1 MPNGFVKKSVETLT
15 LGEKLKKIRSERRI
29 GLGDISR
36 FTKIQL
42 KYLED
47 IEEGNYE
54 NLPSDVYVK
63 GFLKSYAKFLGVNG
77 ESLIRLY
84 QKERGIRRNLDKNGN
99 NCIKQPEFLNIS
111 PWVFGPK
118 AMIFLTLA
126 ILILAGFFYVYRE
139 LGSFANNPKLVI
151 LAPEAN
157 VTTTNDF
164 ITVEGK
170 VEKDAQ
176 LFINDQ
182 MVIIDDE
189 GGFKENITLQAG
201 TNFINVRCINRF
213 SKEASETLT
222 VHSDLQKEISEKS
235 ASEGDSIIQES
246 LGQKIEL
253 EIEAKSKP
261 ISLSIEA
268 DGHLIFS
275 GEVKAGEIKNFQAE
289 KNLTLNSD
297 KGSETLVKFN
307 QQKQLPLGEKPQ
319 PVKKVFNAAENAGS
333 L

>member
-29 GLGDISR
+29 GLSDISR

-42 KYLED
+42 KYLEN

-54 NLPSDVYVK
+54 KLPSDVYVK

-84 QKERGIRRNLDKNGN
+84 QKERGIKRKLDKNGN
-99 NCIKQPEFLNIS
+99 NCIKQPEFLSIS

-118 AMIFLTLA
+118 AMIFLSLA
-126 ILILAGFFYVYRE
+126 ILILAGFFYVYNE

-151 LAPEAN
+151 LAPEPNA
-157 VTTTNDF
+157 TTTDDF

-170 VEKDAQ
+170 VEKDSK

-182 MVIIDDE
+182 IVIIDDG

-201 TNFINVRCINRF
+201 INFINVRCLNRF
-213 SKEASETLT
+213 GKETSETLT
-222 VHSDLQKEISEKS
+222 VHSDLQKVTSENNPEAGNNALEKT
-235 ASEGDSIIQES
+235 
-246 LGQKIEL
+246 LGQKIDL
-253 EIEAKSKP
+253 EVRTKSQP
-261 ISLSIEA
+261 IFLSIEA

-275 GEVKAGEIKNFQAE
+275 GEIKAGEIKNFRAE
-289 KNLTLNSD
+289 KSLTLNSD
-297 KGSETLVKFN
+297 KSSETLIKFN
-307 QQKQLPLGEKPQ
+307 GEEQGSLGEKPQ
-319 PVKKVFNAAENAGS
+319 PVKKIFNVVENN
-333 L
+333 

>member
-29 GLGDISR
+29 GLSDISR

-42 KYLED
+42 KYLEN
-47 IEEGNYE
+47 IEEGLYE

-84 QKERGIRRNLDKNGN
+84 QKERGIKRSLDKNGN

-118 AMIFLTLA
+118 AMIFLSLA
-126 ILILAGFFYVYRE
+126 ILILAGFFYVYKE

-151 LAPEAN
+151 LAPEPNA
-157 VTTTNDF
+157 TTTNDF
-164 ITVEGK
+164 ITIEGK
-170 VEKDAQ
+170 VEKDAK

-182 MVIIDDE
+182 IVIIDDE
-189 GGFKENITLQAG
+189 GGFKENITLQVG
-201 TNFINVRCINRF
+201 TNFINVRCLNRF
-213 SKEASETLT
+213 GKETSETLT
-222 VHSDLQKEISEKS
+222 VHSDLQKEISEES
-235 ASEGDSIIQES
+235 VNEENNTIQEA

-253 EIEAKSKP
+253 EVKAKSKP

-275 GEVKAGEIKNFQAE
+275 GEIKGGEIKNFQAE
-289 KNLTLNSD
+289 KNLTLSSNN
-297 KGSETLVKFN
+297 GSETLVKFN
-307 QQKQLPLGEKPQ
+307 NQEQVLLGENTQ
-319 PVKKVFNAAENAGS
+319 PIKKVFSITENIN
-333 L
+333 

>member
-29 GLGDISR
+29 GLTDISR

-47 IEEGNYE
+47 IEEGRYE
-54 NLPSDVYVK
+54 KLPSDVYVK

-77 ESLIRLY
+77 DSLIRLY
-84 QKERGIRRNLDKNGN
+84 QKERGIKRSLDKNGN
-99 NCIKQPEFLNIS
+99 NCIKQPEFLSIS

-118 AMIFLTLA
+118 AIIFLSLA
-126 ILILAGFFYVYRE
+126 LLILAGFFYVYRE

-151 LAPEAN
+151 LTPETNA
-157 VTTTNDF
+157 TTTNDF

-170 VEKDAQ
+170 VEKDAK

-182 MVIIDDE
+182 IVIIDDE
-189 GGFKENITLQAG
+189 GGFKENVTLQG
-201 TNFINVRCINRF
+201 GVNFINVRCLNRF
-213 SKEASETLT
+213 GKETSETLT
-222 VHSDLQKEISEKS
+222 VHSELQKEISES
-235 ASEGDSIIQES
+235 VAGGGVAAEEA

-253 EIEAKSKP
+253 EVTAKSQP
-261 ISLSIEA
+261 VLLSIEA

-275 GEVKAGEIKNFQAE
+275 GEIKTGEIKNFQAE
-289 KNLTLNSD
+289 KTLTLGSD
-297 KGSETLVKFN
+297 KASETLVKFN
-307 QQKQLPLGEKPQ
+307 QQEQAPLGDKPQ
-319 PVKKVFNAAENAGS
+319 PVKKVFNIAENN
-333 L
+333 

>member
-29 GLGDISR
+29 SLTDIAR

-42 KYLED
+42 KYLEN
-47 IEEGNYE
+47 IEEGLYE
-54 NLPSDVYVK
+54 KLPSDVYVR

-84 QKERGIRRNLDKNGN
+84 QKERGIKRSLDKNGN
-99 NCIKQPEFLNIS
+99 NYIKQPEFLNIS

-118 AMIFLTLA
+118 TMIFFSLA
-126 ILILAGFFYVYRE
+126 ILILAGFFYVYKE

-151 LAPEAN
+151 LAPEPNA
-157 VTTTNDF
+157 TTANDF
-164 ITVEGK
+164 IAVEGK
-170 VEKDAQ
+170 VEKDTK

-182 MVIIDDE
+182 PVIIDDE

-201 TNFINVRCINRF
+201 TNFINVRCLNRF
-213 SKEASETLT
+213 GKETLETLT
-222 VHSDLQKEISEKS
+222 VHSNLQKEISEKNDNEEIS
-235 ASEGDSIIQES
+235 AVPDIFGK
-246 LGQKIEL
+246 KIEL
-253 EIEAKSKP
+253 EVKAKSRL

-275 GEVKAGEIKNFQAE
+275 GEIKEGEIKNFQAE
-289 KNLTLNSD
+289 KNLVLNSD
-297 KGSETLVKFN
+297 KADETLVRFN
-307 QQKQLPLGEKPQ
+307 GQDQELLGEKSQ
-319 PVKKVFNAAENAGS
+319 PIKKVFNVAEGS
-333 L
+333 NL

>member
-29 GLGDISR
+29 GLTDISR

-47 IEEGNYE
+47 IEEGRYE
-54 NLPSDVYVK
+54 KLPSDVYVK

-77 ESLIRLY
+77 DSLIRLY
-84 QKERGIRRNLDKNGN
+84 QKERGIKRSLDKSGN
-99 NCIKQPEFLNIS
+99 NCIKQPEFLSIS

-118 AMIFLTLA
+118 AIIFLSLA
-126 ILILAGFFYVYRE
+126 LLILAGFFYVYRE

-151 LAPEAN
+151 LTPETNA
-157 VTTTNDF
+157 TTTNDF

-170 VEKDAQ
+170 VEKDAK

-182 MVIIDDE
+182 IVIIDDE
-189 GGFKENITLQAG
+189 GGFKENVTLQG
-201 TNFINVRCINRF
+201 GVNFINVRCLNRF
-213 SKEASETLT
+213 GKETSETLT
-222 VHSDLQKEISEKS
+222 VHSELQKEISES
-235 ASEGDSIIQES
+235 VAGGEVAAEEA

-253 EIEAKSKP
+253 EVTAKSQP
-261 ISLSIEA
+261 VLLSIEA

-275 GEVKAGEIKNFQAE
+275 GEIKIGEIKNFQAE
-289 KNLTLNSD
+289 KTLTLGSD
-297 KGSETLVKFN
+297 KASETLVKFN
-307 QQKQLPLGEKPQ
+307 QQEQLPLGDKPQ
-319 PVKKVFNAAENAGS
+319 PVKKVFNIAENN
-333 L
+333 

>member
-29 GLGDISR
+29 GLSDISR

-42 KYLED
+42 KYLEN
-47 IEEGNYE
+47 IEEGLYE
-54 NLPSDVYVK
+54 KLPSDVYVK

-84 QKERGIRRNLDKNGN
+84 QKERGIKRSLDKNGN

-118 AMIFLTLA
+118 AMIFLSLSV
-126 ILILAGFFYVYRE
+126 LILLGFFYVYKE

-157 VTTTNDF
+157 ATTANDF
-164 ITVEGK
+164 ITIEGK
-170 VEKDAQ
+170 VEKDAK

-182 MVIIDDE
+182 IVIIDDE

-201 TNFINVRCINRF
+201 TNFINVRCLNRF
-213 SKEASETLT
+213 GKETSETLT
-222 VHSDLQKEISEKS
+222 VHSDLQKEISEES
-235 ASEGDSIIQES
+235 LNGENNTIQKN

-253 EIEAKSKP
+253 EVKAKSQP

-275 GEVKAGEIKNFQAE
+275 GEIKAGEVKNFQAE
-289 KNLTLNSD
+289 KNLTLNSNR
-297 KGSETLVKFN
+297 GSETLIKFN
-307 QQKQLPLGEKPQ
+307 NQGQELLGEKSQ
-319 PVKKVFNAAENAGS
+319 PVKKVFNIVENVY
-333 L
+333 

>member
-29 GLGDISR
+29 SLSDISR

-54 NLPSDVYVK
+54 KLPSDVYVK
-63 GFLKSYAKFLGVNG
+63 GFLKSYAKFLAVNG
-77 ESLIRLY
+77 DSLIRLY
-84 QKERGIRRNLDKNGN
+84 QKERGIKRSLDKNGN

-118 AMIFLTLA
+118 VMIFIFLA
-126 ILILAGFFYVYRE
+126 FLALAGFFYIYKEV
-139 LGSFANNPKLVI
+139 GSFANNPQLVI
-151 LAPEAN
+151 LAPESNTAT
-157 VTTTNDF
+157 VDDW
-164 ITVEGK
+164 IIVEGK
-170 VEKDAQ
+170 VEKDAK

-182 MVIIDDE
+182 PVLINDE
-189 GGFKENITLQAG
+189 GGFKESVALQAG
-201 TNFINVRCINRF
+201 INFINARCLNRF
-213 SKEASETLT
+213 GKETTETLT
-222 VHSDLQKEISEKS
+222 VHSDLQKETFSEIS
-235 ASEGDSIIQES
+235 AEGDGTVPET

-253 EIEAKSKP
+253 EVQAKSQA

-275 GEVKAGEIKNFQAE
+275 GEIPAGEIKNFQAE
-289 KNLTLNSD
+289 KSLTLNSD
-297 KGSETLVKFN
+297 KASETLVKFN
-307 QQKQLPLGEKPQ
+307 KQEQLPLGEKAQ
-319 PVKKVFNAAENAGS
+319 PVKKVFNVVNNN
-333 L
+333 

>member
-29 GLGDISR
+29 GLTDISR

-47 IEEGNYE
+47 IEEGHYE
-54 NLPSDVYVK
+54 KLPSDVYVK

-77 ESLIRLY
+77 DSLIRLY
-84 QKERGIRRNLDKNGN
+84 QKERGIKRSLDKNGN

-118 AMIFLTLA
+118 AMIFLSLT
-126 ILILAGFFYVYRE
+126 ILILAGFFYVYKE

-157 VTTTNDF
+157 ATTTNDF
-164 ITVEGK
+164 IAVEGK
-170 VEKDAQ
+170 VEKDAK

-182 MVIIDDE
+182 IVIIDDE

-201 TNFINVRCINRF
+201 TNFINVRCLNRF
-213 SKEASETLT
+213 GKETSETIT
-222 VHSDLQKEISEKS
+222 VHSDLQKEISEKNISEEKS
-235 ASEGDSIIQES
+235 AVENV
-246 LGQKIEL
+246 LGQRIEL
-253 EIEAKSKP
+253 EVETKSQP
-261 ISLSIEA
+261 IFLSIEA

-275 GEVKAGEIKNFQAE
+275 GEIKVGEIKNFQAE
-289 KNLTLNSD
+289 QSLILNSD
-297 KGSETLVKFN
+297 KASETLVKFN
-307 QQKQLPLGEKPQ
+307 NQEQSPLGDTPL
-319 PVKKVFNAAENAGS
+319 PIKKVFNLGENNN